1 MARNR
6 EITRNYLLGLKQAEE
21 SHVAMAVIN
30 MADQLLFDNQ
40 IHGANNRELFVSEI
54 GGNNVANA

>member
-21 SHVAMAVIN
+21 SYAAMA
-30 MADQLLFDNQ
+30 
-40 IHGANNRELFVSEI
+40 
-54 GGNNVANA
+54 ANAEPASDAANDVVD